1 MMFILLAITF
11 IFSCKSVEKMV
22 SRGDYEAAFDFG
34 TSKLRDHKNHKR
46 ENIVAYERAYNLLKE
61 RDLDR
66 INLIKST
73 PHDHRWDEI
82 LNLYINL
89 DRRERM
95 VASVLPLRTKE
106 GYAARIS
113 TTNYNSYIADAK
125 KSKAAYDY
133 NNAIKLLSR
142 ARKGNIDDARNA
154 YDLLK
159 EVKRYDPYFAE
170 IEDKLDESYHLGLEM
185 VGIDFESA
193 VGGISNDLIKRRVL
207 DLDPAR
213 WNTFWKKYEFVD
225 KRNNDKMYNTIMII
239 KIDDV
244 HFGSEKEFVN
254 NYDKVKTITD
264 GERVVYD
271 RNGEAFRDTAGH
283 KITEP
288 NTIEVRAIVTEARR
302 EKRSSLIGRLSIYD
316 NINRLPIRSIPISVD
331 YLFEDVAM
339 KIVGDKRALDDM
351 KIRRLDGVL
360 ANFPDN
366 VYTIN
371 ALSTSFYS
379 EIEKIISRFS

>member
-1 MMFILLAITF
+1 MFILLAITF

-46 ENIVAYERAYNLLKE
+46 ENIVAYERAYNILKE

-66 INLIKST
+66 INLIMST

-113 TTNYNSYIADAK
+113 TTNYNSYIAEAK
-125 KSKAAYDY
+125 KGKAAYDY
-133 NNAIKLLSR
+133 NNAINLISR

-185 VGIDFESA
+185 IGIDFESA
-193 VGGISNDLIKRRVL
+193 VGGLSNDLIKRRVL

-225 KRNNDKMYNTIMII
+225 KRNNDKTYNTIMII

-271 RNGEAFRDTAGH
+271 RNGEALRDTAGH

-351 KIRRLDGVL
+351 KIRRLDGVM